1 MKKLFFGF
9 IFAALFLGFAGTA
22 SAGHRHYSGCGHN
35 GYSYN
40 QSYRAPVNY
49 WNNHHNGGRYNKGH
63 YYGGRHHYSYAPVY
77 VAPAPVYSAPVY
89 ANYWHDHYY
98 RGSYNRCHYYGGRH
112 NYGSYYRPQSGFHFG
127 ISIFR

>member
-63 YYGGRHHYSYAPVY
+63 YYGGRSSLFVCARVC
-77 VAPAPVYSAPVY
+77 SAS
-89 ANYWHDHYY
+89 AGLFSACICELLARSLLSW
-98 RGSYNRCHYYGGRH
+98 
-112 NYGSYYRPQSGFHFG
+112 QL
-127 ISIFR
+127 